1 MLPEKKNM
9 PENDEVYTDNVS
21 VDVARLKILI
31 VDDEVTNR
39 MVLNAMLKKDG
50 FTVLM
55 AENGKEAIEIFE
67 KENPDLILMDV
78 MMPVMD
84 GYEATRIIKS
94 SVGERFIPIF
104 FLTAMTD
111 EKALAKCIESGGD
124 DFLTKPFSRTIL
136 RSKIDA
142 LLRVKN
148 IYTKLQEQHAE
159 LVYHQQYIE
168 REHEIAERIFKR
180 IIRSDTLNVSNI
192 KYLLSPVALFNGD
205 ILLVSPKPKGGQHI
219 MLGDFTGHG
228 LSAAIGAMPVAEIF
242 YSMTEKGYSIQD
254 IATEINSKL
263 HKTLPT
269 GLFCAACI
277 VDIDTENNK
286 ISVWNGGVPEA
297 IAYSAEKGIKKIF
310 KSTHLPFGVVSSS
323 SFKNDIQIMDAEPGD
338 RIYLY
343 SDGLIEATDNNGA
356 MFGED
361 RLDLC
366 FANNTDPAA
375 MFDDISNSLNDFRG
389 NKQQDDDTTLIEVL
403 FDNSLPS
410 KKVAGKERSVV
421 KDPCKWGIS
430 FDLGPEILKDMDPLP
445 AILHVL
451 LEVQGL
457 YSHRGRLYTIL
468 AELYSNALEHGV
480 LAMDSSLK
488 TSPEGFAEYYETRQK
503 RLETL
508 DKGFIKINLTN
519 EPVEGGGKLSIE
531 YLDSG
536 KGFDFGSY
544 QEQTSNNI
552 FAGRGIAL
560 VKSLCTELKYNEAGN
575 GIKAVYFWES

>member
-1 MLPEKKNM
+1 MLPEKNNI
-9 PENDEVYTDNVS
+9 PESDEVLDDVS
-21 VDVARLKILI
+21 VDIARLKILI

-55 AENGKEAIEIFE
+55 AENGKQAIEVFN

-84 GYEATRIIKS
+84 GYEATRSIKS
-94 SVGERFIPIF
+94 LVGDRFVPIF

-142 LLRVKN
+142 LLRVKK
-148 IYTKLQEQHAE
+148 IYTTLQEQHAE

-254 IATEINSKL
+254 IATEINAKL

-277 VDIDTENNK
+277 VDVDIENNK

-297 IAYSAEKGIKKIF
+297 IAYSAKKEIKKIF
-310 KSTHLPFGVVSSS
+310 KSIHLPFGVVSSN

-343 SDGLIEATDNNGA
+343 SDGLIEATDENGV

-366 FANNTDPAA
+366 FANNTDPAV
-375 MFDDISNSLNDFRG
+375 MFEDISNSLNNFRG
-389 NKQQDDDTTLIEVL
+389 NKKQDDDTTLIEVS
-403 FDNSLPS
+403 FDNNLVSNKS
-410 KKVAGKERSVV
+410 SYKKNSDVKE
-421 KDPCKWGIS
+421 PCKWSVS
-430 FDLGPEILKDMDPLP
+430 FELGPEILKDMDPLP

-480 LAMDSSLK
+480 LGMDSTLK

-508 DKGFIKINLTN
+508 DNGFIRINLTH
-519 EPVEGGGKLSIE
+519 EPVDGGGKLSIE

-544 QEQTSNNI
+544 QEQKKSNV
-552 FAGRGIAL
+552 FSGRGIAL
-560 VKSLCTELKYNEAGN
+560 VKSLCSELKYNESGN